1 MSGLTGAI
9 TEASQEYNRIDKN
22 DTKEGMK
29 LAATSYRRTMERKKE
44 MAKQENINK
53 QVQEIDSKQ
62 LAKDI
67 EDDIMR

>member
-1 MSGLTGAI
+1 MNGLTGAI

-29 LAATSYRRTMERKKE
+29 LASISYRKTMDRKAE
-44 MAKQENINK
+44 MARQEK
-53 QVQEIDSKQ
+53 KPAQEIDSKQ

-67 EDDIMR
+67 VDDIMR

>member
-1 MSGLTGAI
+1 MNGLTGAI
-9 TEASQEYNRIDKN
+9 TEGSQEYNRIDKN

-29 LAATSYRRTMERKKE
+29 LASISYRKTMDRKAE
-44 MAKQENINK
+44 MARQEQEK
-53 QVQEIDSKQ
+53 KPAQEIDSKQ

>member
-1 MSGLTGAI
+1 MNGLTGAI

-29 LAATSYRRTMERKKE
+29 LASISYRKTMDRKAE
-44 MAKQENINK
+44 MARQEK
-53 QVQEIDSKQ
+53 KPAQEIDSKQ